1 MSMRS
6 ILNKSANNINIPNE
20 FRAENIKK
28 FIKKKV
34 KLGNEAEI
42 LSWTGKYIIYQLF
55 YIYLFKKYG
64 HSCFVKSVER
74 GMELYL
80 DISKDIPNFNPDK
93 INERS
98 NKNILNIKNNLKSN
112 AKQMLNCIKRGQII
126 ITIPVFLNLDVGGHA
141 NLLIYNKN
149 FNTLSLFEPYG
160 SLAFYKYDNLKDQ
173 MLEYLTNVIN
183 EDLDKDGKVTYERA
197 DVVCPTLKGFQKF
210 EEYKT
215 NIYKHSKEGGGYCAV
230 WSLFFTELSLANPD
244 KSTKDLY
251 NSVLD
256 YIINEVGEENAG
268 NYLRYVARGYVKIVN
283 EKIKKYFN
291 NLYDVEIAGID
302 DYVHFINNMTKETLN
317 KYNEI
322 TDIYVEILFEEGEG
336 DSIECVY
343 DAYEV
348 LIKKPEYKI
357 LIDNPKSRFG
367 IKYKII
373 KKLYNKE
380 ILKTPTSRSQSVSF
394 SENIRKTEEVIE
406 NKIKEIISISD
417 DDDEHF
423 NDVKQKHKPPCK
435 TGKERNEKG
444 RCVKIKTEKIKSL
457 KVSKT
462 EKIKSLKV
470 RKTEKIKSHC
480 KPGKERNEKGR
491 CVKIKSPKTEKIKP
505 LNVRKL
511 KTEKIKP
518 SCKPG
523 KERNENGRCV
533 KIKI

>member
-1 MSMRS
+1 M
-6 ILNKSANNINIPNE
+6 LNQPADYINIPNE

-34 KLGNEAEI
+34 KLGNESEI
-42 LSWTGKYIIYQLF
+42 LSWEGKYIIYQLF
-55 YIYLFKKYG
+55 YLYLFKKYG

-80 DISKDIPNFNPDK
+80 DISKAIPKFNPDK
-93 INERS
+93 INEYY
-98 NKNILNIKNNLKSN
+98 NKKIINIKNNLKSN
-112 AKQMLNCIKRGQII
+112 AKQILNCIKRGQII
-126 ITIPVFLNLDVGGHA
+126 ITIPVFLNLEVGAHA

-183 EDLDKDGKVTYERA
+183 GGLDEDGKITYERA
-197 DVVCPTLKGFQKF
+197 DVVCPTLKGFQNF
-210 EEYKT
+210 EEYKA

-291 NLYDVEIAGID
+291 NLYDVDIEGID
-302 DYVHFINNMTKETLN
+302 DYVKFITNLPKETLK
-317 KYNEI
+317 KYTEI
-322 TDIYVEILFEEGEG
+322 TDIYIDILFEEGEG
-336 DSIECVY
+336 DSIKYVY
-343 DAYEV
+343 DTYEV
-348 LIKKPEYKI
+348 LIKKPEYKK

-380 ILKTPTSRSQSVSF
+380 ILKTPTSQSQSVSF

-417 DDDEHF
+417 DDDDEKV
-423 NDVKQKHKPPCK
+423 NDVNKKIKPPCK
-435 TGKERNEKG
+435 PGKERNEKG
-444 RCVKIKTEKIKSL
+444 RCVKIKTEKIKPQ
-457 KVSKT
+457 KIKT
-462 EKIKSLKV
+462 QKIKSLK
-470 RKTEKIKSHC
+470 
-480 KPGKERNEKGR
+480 
-491 CVKIKSPKTEKIKP
+491 
-505 LNVRKL
+505 VRKL

-523 KERNENGRCV
+523 KERNEKGRCVKIKSLKVKKIKSLKVRKLKTEKIKPPCKPGKERNEKGRCV